1 MSFFTGGHRG
11 KQSRQPADFF
21 QQQITKGTKPSALSL
36 VSEEWLCFSLL
47 PPVKT
52 VSEESLRSLRYLLS
66 NSTLPLSSI
75 V

>member
-1 MSFFTGGHRG
+1 MNILQESTEE
-11 KQSRQPADFF
+11 SRAVSLRIFF
-21 QQQITKGTKPSALSL
+21 QQQITKGTKPSALSP
-36 VSEEWLCFSLL
+36 VSEEWLCFPLL